1 MAEDASATLL
11 GAQNRECL
19 EQAAKE
25 PASKGQAGIA
35 RHLDGGDQ
43 EGRRGCIR
51 CVRRILWRQVR
62 QGRRVLDER
71 PRGAARLLRL
81 PCRALETS
89 THDKP
94 CLLYTSPSP
103 RD

>member
-1 MAEDASATLL
+1 ML

-25 PASKGQAGIA
+25 PASKGQASIA

-71 PRGAARLLRL
+71 PRGAARILRL
-81 PCRALETS
+81 PCRCLETS
-89 THDKP
+89 VSYTHLRAHETGRNASNGPIKG
-94 CLLYTSPSP
+94 
-103 RD
+103 